1 MSGTTVPGEAESIE
15 IYEEM
20 PGIAIGT
27 WDEHQEF
34 AMNVQ

>member
-1 MSGTTVPGEAESIE
+1 MSGTILPSEAESIE
-15 IYEEM
+15 IYEKM
-20 PGIAIGT
+20 LGIAIGT